1 MLQDQPL
8 QPHDLRIDQ
17 RSEITAEFVAAS
29 YSDQVEIGSVSVAA
43 PYLGEG
49 AYELE
54 GAMGEG
60 SQPIQEP
67 PSRSHRY
74 HKQSTFDQRSE
85 QEPRKLENMEFEE
98 TSNPQDVY
106 AAASYSDQQVEAAR
120 GEMDAPAPKRS
131 KGTSPASSIS
141 DPCSAVLQRS
151 TFEQSAPSDTHI
163 DDDDIELNVDFQQEL
178 EGLES
183 LVLDSVRIPLTELV
197 VIDEGLVLDRV
208 DSIRKQIPRE
218 LAIARE
224 ILQRKQEILKQAEDY
239 ARNLIES
246 TKKQANRIIQ
256 ESALV
261 RQAEL
266 KATRIRIETQR
277 ECEQLRQ
284 ETSREV
290 EHWREMAIAESQEL
304 QNGADDYA
312 RNVLGNLEGQLSQ
325 MLAIIRNG
333 SQQLEAEKKVQD
345 RANNHQQ

>member
-1 MLQDQPL
+1 MLQDKPL
-8 QPHDLRIDQ
+8 QPRDLRIDQ
-17 RSEITAEFVAAS
+17 RSEQASETSSAAC
-29 YSDQVEIGSVSVAA
+29 SDEVEAGFASLGARREGGSILSGSSGST
-43 PYLGEG
+43 PEIESNSPILGLARETR
-49 AYELE
+49 AV
-54 GAMGEG
+54 
-60 SQPIQEP
+60 
-67 PSRSHRY
+67 SHRY
-74 HKQSTFDQRSE
+74 HRQ
-85 QEPRKLENMEFEE
+85 
-98 TSNPQDVY
+98 
-106 AAASYSDQQVEAAR
+106 
-120 GEMDAPAPKRS
+120 
-131 KGTSPASSIS
+131 
-141 DPCSAVLQRS
+141 S
-151 TFEQSAPSDTHI
+151 TFEQSAASDT
-163 DDDDIELNVDFQQEL
+163 DRDDIELNVDFQQEL
-178 EGLES
+178 ERLES
-183 LVLDSVRIPLTELV
+183 LILDSVRIPLTELV

-290 EHWREMAIAESQEL
+290 EHWREMALTEYEEI

-333 SQQLEAEKKVQD
+333 SQQLEAEKVQD
-345 RANNHQQ
+345 RANNHQE